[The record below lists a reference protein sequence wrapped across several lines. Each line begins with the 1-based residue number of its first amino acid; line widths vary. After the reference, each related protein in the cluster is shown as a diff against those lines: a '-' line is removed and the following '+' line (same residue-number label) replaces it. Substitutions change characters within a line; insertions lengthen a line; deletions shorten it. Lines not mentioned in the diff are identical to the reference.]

1 MNEDTR
7 TIKDIEV
14 LVDSLLAVI
23 EQQAKTIDQLIKLKT
38 DLKEQREQYQED
50 QKKGRDIK

>member
-1 MNEDTR
+1 MNEDTK

-23 EQQAKTIDQLIKLKT
+23 EQQAKTIDQLIKLKV
-38 DLKEQREQYQED
+38 DLKDRQDQEL
-50 QKKGRDIK
+50 QKK

>member
-1 MNEDTR
+1 MNEDTK

-23 EQQAKTIDQLIKLKT
+23 EQQAKTIDQLIKLKA
-38 DLKEQREQYQED
+38 DLNEKREQYQED
-50 QKKGRDIK
+50 QKKGNQE